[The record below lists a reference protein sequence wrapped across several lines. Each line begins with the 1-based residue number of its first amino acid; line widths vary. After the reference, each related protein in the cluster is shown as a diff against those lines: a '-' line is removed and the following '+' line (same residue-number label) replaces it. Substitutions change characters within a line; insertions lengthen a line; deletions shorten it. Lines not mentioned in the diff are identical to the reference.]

1 MTQRIIAIL
10 LIGTFLLTSCGAV
23 APVEKTK
30 EVKKPFLIDTKFAKD
45 FEKNYRKIWTCGR
58 KFNYFARESRCL
70 KGLFYHSQR
79 RGFGKKMTSIGISD

>member
-45 FEKNYRKIWTCGR
+45 FEKNYTVEKSGR
-58 KFNYFARESRCL
+58 VVGSSTISLA
-70 KGLFYHSQR
+70 SQ
-79 RGFGKKMTSIGISD
+79 GV